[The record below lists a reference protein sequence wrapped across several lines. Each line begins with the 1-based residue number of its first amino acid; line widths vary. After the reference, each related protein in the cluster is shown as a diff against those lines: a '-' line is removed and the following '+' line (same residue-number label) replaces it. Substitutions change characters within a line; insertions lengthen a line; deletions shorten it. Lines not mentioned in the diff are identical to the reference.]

1 VRPKI
6 KAVLI
11 KRISEQLE
19 LLTMSELSAL
29 AFITADSDIQQTL
42 KLGDFILQRAEM
54 LQESDLKVCLDAF
67 DRSNDHVKLQ
77 AFE

>member
-1 VRPKI
+1 MRPKI

>member
-29 AFITADSDIQQTL
+29 ALITADSDIQQTL

-54 LQESDLKVCLDAF
+54 L
-67 DRSNDHVKLQ
+67 
-77 AFE
+77 